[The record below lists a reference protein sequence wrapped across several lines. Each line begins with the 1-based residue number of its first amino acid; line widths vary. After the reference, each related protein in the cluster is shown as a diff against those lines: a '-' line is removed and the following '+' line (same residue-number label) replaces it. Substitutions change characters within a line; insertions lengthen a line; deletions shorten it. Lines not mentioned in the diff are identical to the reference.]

1 MISDE
6 KIFLTGNATSTDL
19 HDVTFKRRN
28 RSGASKENSLM
39 QNFIEM
45 EKNLN
50 ELIGELQKM
59 KEEYASTIA
68 DGDASKHNH
77 QKWSQGKI
85 KIPMKVVTF

>member
-1 MISDE
+1 
-6 KIFLTGNATSTDL
+6 
-19 HDVTFKRRN
+19 
-28 RSGASKENSLM
+28 M
-39 QNFIEM
+39 QNFIEI

-68 DGDASKHNH
+68 DGDTSKHNH

>member
-1 MISDE
+1 
-6 KIFLTGNATSTDL
+6 
-19 HDVTFKRRN
+19 
-28 RSGASKENSLM
+28 M